1 MTGPHLSDWKP
12 TLYSPG
18 ISSRNHRSIYM
29 MGQLH
34 HGKTGLNV
42 QNSTRLSM
50 DDPTGLDQT
59 QTFKSETG

>member
-1 MTGPHLSDWKP
+1 
-12 TLYSPG
+12 
-18 ISSRNHRSIYM
+18 M
-29 MGQLH
+29 MGQLQ